1 MKSGEIN
8 SLFKN
13 FSKVIKNPKSDLKYK
28 NKFTLLI
35 SVVLSAQCTDVN
47 VNNVTKNIYPKYNKP
62 EHFVKLGRKKIEKLI
77 KSIGLFRNKGKS
89 VYLLS
94 KQLIEKHNGKVPKN
108 FDDLYALPGVGKK
121 TASVVLNEGFGLP
134 TIAVDTHV
142 FRVSNRTGLAYGKN
156 PDKVQENLY
165 KAAKQLIIKAKKFE
179 KKDKLEKAL
188 KLYSKAYD
196 KLLKAYDKDK
206 KNPDI
211 LNYLGFTLRKA
222 GNFEEAEKFYLEGLE
237 IKPDHEG
244 INEYLGELYV
254 KTNRVE
260 LAKER
265 LEVLKG
271 CKCEEFEELKELIDK
286 N

>member
-1 MKSGEIN
+1 MKSREIN

-13 FSKVIKNPKSDLKYK
+13 LSRIIKDPKSDLKYK
-28 NKFTLLI
+28 NKFTLLV

-62 EHFVKLGRKKIEKLI
+62 EHFVRLGRKKIEKLI
-77 KSIGLFRNKGKS
+77 KSIGLFRNKSKS
-89 VYLLS
+89 IYLLS

-156 PDKVQENLY
+156 PDEVQQTLY
-165 KAAKQLIIKAKKFE
+165 KVVPKKY
-179 KKDKLEKAL
+179 L
-188 KLYSKAYD
+188 K
-196 KLLKAYDKDK
+196 
-206 KNPDI
+206 
-211 LNYLGFTLRKA
+211 KA
-222 GNFEEAEKFYLEGLE
+222 GHTILLHGRYTCKARKPLCKICVITKYCKF
-237 IKPDHEG
+237 K
-244 INEYLGELYV
+244 N
-254 KTNRVE
+254 
-260 LAKER
+260 
-265 LEVLKG
+265 
-271 CKCEEFEELKELIDK
+271 KEL

>member
-13 FSKVIKNPKSDLKYK
+13 LSRVIKNPKSDLEYK

-77 KSIGLFRNKGKS
+77 KSIGLFRNKAKS

-94 KQLIEKHNGKVPKN
+94 KELIEKYNGKVPKN
-108 FDDLYALPGVGKK
+108 FDDLYALPGVGRK

-156 PDKVQENLY
+156 PDEVQQALY
-165 KAAKQLIIKAKKFE
+165 KVVPKKY
-179 KKDKLEKAL
+179 L
-188 KLYSKAYD
+188 K
-196 KLLKAYDKDK
+196 
-206 KNPDI
+206 
-211 LNYLGFTLRKA
+211 KA
-222 GNFEEAEKFYLEGLE
+222 GHTILLHGRYTCKARKPLCKICVIRRYCKF
-237 IKPDHEG
+237 K
-244 INEYLGELYV
+244 N
-254 KTNRVE
+254 
-260 LAKER
+260 KE
-265 LEVLKG
+265 
-271 CKCEEFEELKELIDK
+271 F